1 MTSQQ
6 FLDNY
11 RITGFDK
18 VEGWCGPK
26 LFDVISLLDNVG
38 INKAG
43 GCLEIGVH
51 HGKFYILL
59 NSVIEENFK
68 SFALDLFE
76 NQNLNID
83 RSGKG
88 SLEAFRNNLKKY
100 DRHNGSNTR
109 IVMGDSTDPKVTSFF
124 SDEKSYFRF
133 ISIDGG
139 HTAEHTVSDL
149 VLANELISNQG
160 IVILDDILNYHWL
173 GVIEGAV
180 IFLSQKPTLVPV
192 AIGHNK
198 LIFSKLSYRS
208 FYFNLFNNSKLKS
221 KVVGFFGHQVVA
233 L

>member
-11 RITGFDK
+11 KITGFDK
-18 VEGWCGPK
+18 VEGWCEQK
-26 LFDVISLLDNVG
+26 LFDVISLLDSVE

-59 NSVIEENFK
+59 NSVINESFK
-68 SFALDLFE
+68 SFALDVFE
-76 NQNLNID
+76 NQSLNID
-83 RSGKG
+83 GSGCG
-88 SLEAFRNNLKKY
+88 NLEAFKHNLIKY
-100 DRHNGSNTR
+100 DRHKGSNTE
-109 IVMGDSTDPKVTSFF
+109 IVIGDSTDLKVMSLF
-124 SDEKSYFRF
+124 DDKRAHFRF

-149 VLANELISNQG
+149 RLSNELIANDG

-180 IFLSQKPTLVPV
+180 SFLNQKPTLVPI
-192 AIGHNK
+192 AIGFNK
-198 LIFSKLSYRS
+198 LIFSKLSYS
-208 FYFNLFNNSKLKS
+208 SLYFDLFNKSNLRS
-221 KVVGFFGHQVVA
+221 KVVSFFGHQVVA